1 MVEKLALIVSSGSFN
16 NLVQVCTLT
25 MSAAASDISVRILFR
40 DAAVLKVSKRHIKEI
55 NLSPA
60 FAGIEDE
67 VRENLR
73 KANLDDLEKVFTD
86 VKSKGDVKFFVCS
99 SSMTLCNVKQEDL
112 IPEID
117 DVKGLTSFL
126 LEDMSE
132 ADRVLTF

>member
-1 MVEKLALIVSSGSFN
+1 MVKKLALIVSSGSFN

-25 MSAAASDISVRILFR
+25 MSSAASDISVRIFFR
-40 DAAVLKVSKRHIKEI
+40 DAAVLKVSKRHIQEI

-60 FAGIEDE
+60 FSGMEDE
-67 VRENLR
+67 VIENLR

-99 SSMTLCNVKQEDL
+99 SSMSLCGVTKEDL

-117 DVKGLTSFL
+117 DIKGLTSFL

-132 ADRVLTF
+132 ADIVLTF

>member
-1 MVEKLALIVSSGSFN
+1 MVQKLALIVSSGSFN

-25 MSAAASDISVRILFR
+25 MSAAASDISVRIFFR

-60 FAGIEDE
+60 FSGIEAEILD
-67 VRENLR
+67 NLR
-73 KANLDDLEKVFTD
+73 NAKLDDLEKIFVD

-99 SSMTLCNVKQEDL
+99 SSMSLCGVKQEDL

-117 DVKGLTSFL
+117 DIKGLTSFL
-126 LEDMSE
+126 LEEMSE
-132 ADRVLTF
+132 ADLVLTF